1 MLSEREL
8 HQRFSAWL
16 NARWIP
22 FLHSRTDRKTTTACG
37 DPDYLLALHGRCLFI
52 EIKVGANKLS
62 PAQEARIDYLRK
74 AGNRVEVCHS
84 LEECYAAAES
94 LCANPQT
101 PARNPFTGHLDAI
114 AGESCKVT
122 STTYTTEIPSTN
134 ERLAA
139 LRVNE
144 GEE

>member
-1 MLSEREL
+1 MNEREL

-37 DPDYLLALHGRCLFI
+37 DPDYLLALNGRCLFI
-52 EIKVGANKLS
+52 EIKVDKNKLS
-62 PAQEARIDYLRK
+62 PAQEARIGYLRT

-84 LEECYAAAES
+84 LEECVTATETLLAT
-94 LCANPQT
+94 CAPQT
-101 PARNPFTGHLDAI
+101 RNPFTGHCTVA
-114 AGESCKVT
+114 T
-122 STTYTTEIPSTN
+122 TTYKSSDWTDGKPHSDHGVP
-134 ERLAA
+134 
-139 LRVNE
+139 RVNE